1 MKQYLCAEAFN
12 FIKKLFVAVGITE
25 LCSAGRDD
33 KRSLSSSIKTAI
45 LASSK
50 RGNPIKFRHIKLS
63 ADSLKTATLYT
74 LMAFAIISFNKES
87 LAAAKSLG
95 DFTESSQ
102 CQECHQQEYAD
113 WQQSDHRKA
122 MQPASENTVLGDF
135 NNVTVN
141 FHGIE
146 TPVPARRQLHGGHRG
161 SGR

>member
-1 MKQYLCAEAFN
+1 
-12 FIKKLFVAVGITE
+12 
-25 LCSAGRDD
+25 
-33 KRSLSSSIKTAI
+33 
-45 LASSK
+45 
-50 RGNPIKFRHIKLS
+50 
-63 ADSLKTATLYT
+63 
-74 LMAFAIISFNKES
+74 MAFAVFSFNKES

-146 TPVPARRQLHGGHRG
+146 TRLFRQGNNFMVATEGQGGNPGKFTISYTFGHYPVQQYLIDIGKGRLQALNVAWDSRAENEGGATLV
-161 SGR
+161 SFTSQ